1 MEGERRTWVDVAVIG
16 GGPAGLA
23 AAIAARRRGAGR
35 VVVVERDVRLGGI
48 LPQCIHTGFGLK
60 WFGEELSGPEYA
72 KRFIEEAASVGVEPM
87 LETMVL
93 EVSPELKVVAVSPS
107 EGLIVL
113 ECGAIVLA
121 MGCRERARGA
131 LAIPGT
137 RPAGIFTAGTAQR
150 LVNIEGVVPGR
161 RAVVLGSGDVG
172 LIMARRLTLEGVK
185 VEAVIEIM
193 SYPGGLARNIQQCL
207 RDFGI
212 PLYLGHTVS
221 RIHGLDRL
229 EGVSVA
235 PVDDAQMPISE
246 KEWFIPCDALLLSVG
261 LIPENELSADCGVVL
276 DPATGG
282 PMVTEDMETSISGVF
297 ACGNVVHVHDLVDHV
312 TEDGMV
318 AGKAAAARAS
328 ERMAGRQTSRLL
340 GEVRAGTNVRYV
352 VPQRFVQGARADR
365 LTFSLRPRYPE
376 ENVVLKVSA
385 GGRVLRRQKKEKV
398 RPGEML
404 QIGVDGRLLGA
415 EEDTITVSI
424 ERD

>member
-1 MEGERRTWVDVAVIG
+1 VI
-16 GGPAGLA
+16 
-23 AAIAARRRGAGR
+23 
-35 VVVVERDVRLGGI
+35 ERDVRLGGI

-72 KRFIEEAASVGVEPM
+72 KRFIDEAMSVGVEPM
-87 LETMVL
+87 LETMAL
-93 EVSPELKVVAVSPS
+93 EVSPDLKMLAVSPAD
-107 EGLIVL
+107 GLVTL

-150 LVNIEGVVPGR
+150 LVNIEGVIPGR
-161 RAVVLGSGDVG
+161 RAVILGSGDVG

-185 VEAVIEIM
+185 VEAVIEM
-193 SYPGGLARNIQQCL
+193 MGYPGGLARNIQQCL

-212 PLYLGHTVS
+212 PLYLSHTVS

-246 KEWFIPCDALLLSVG
+246 KEWFIPCDTLLLSVG

-282 PMVTEDMETSISGVF
+282 PIVTEDMETSVCGIF

-318 AGKAAAARAS
+318 AGGAAAARAS
-328 ERMAGRQTSRLL
+328 ERMTGRQTSRLL

-365 LTFSLRPRYPE
+365 LTLSLRPRYPE

-385 GGRVLRRQKKEKV
+385 GAKVLRRQKKERV

-404 QIGVDGRLLGA
+404 QIGVDGRLLGPDD
-415 EEDTITVSI
+415 DTITVSI